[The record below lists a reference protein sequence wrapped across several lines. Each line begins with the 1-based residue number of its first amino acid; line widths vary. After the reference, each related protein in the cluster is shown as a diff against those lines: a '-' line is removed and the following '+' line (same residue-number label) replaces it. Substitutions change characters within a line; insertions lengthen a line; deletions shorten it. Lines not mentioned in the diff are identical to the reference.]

1 MRFLFVVNPSSGRTN
16 NDDAGNLITEA
27 FITTDHEHRIFHT
40 TGEND
45 NQLIRSEFQQ
55 YHPDCVVACGGDGT
69 IQLVARSLVG
79 THTRLGIVPLG
90 SANGLAKALDIPDNT
105 EDALKLLVSQA
116 NTIDL
121 DLIQVNDHI
130 CIHLCDI
137 GTNALLV
144 KNYEESGDKGMIGY
158 AKHLMSSIRES
169 EEMRYTITADNNTI
183 EASGYMLMIA
193 NANQYGTG
201 VKISDGSV
209 SDGKFE
215 ICNVAEITLPEAVK
229 ASLTALN
236 IFVDKDM
243 FSNVISCAHAD
254 IKINRAVHL
263 QIDGEYIGEVDRIQ
277 AAIIPAAFKLVVP

>member
-1 MRFLFVVNPSSGRTN
+1 MRFLFVINPSSGRTN
-16 NDDAGNLITEA
+16 NDDAETAIQDLMQKSA
-27 FITTDHEHRIFHT
+27 HEHRIFHT

-45 NQLIRSEFQQ
+45 SQLIRAEFKE
-55 YHPDCVVACGGDGT
+55 YHPDSVVACGGDGT

-79 THTRLGIVPLG
+79 TNTRLGIVPLG
-90 SANGLAKALDIPDNT
+90 SANGLAKALNIPDNT
-105 EDALKLLVSQA
+105 DAALEVLISQS

-121 DLIQVNDHI
+121 DLIRVNDHI
-130 CIHLCDI
+130 CIHLSDI

-169 EEMRYTITADNNTI
+169 EQMHYTIRADNQVV

-215 ICNVAEITLPEAVK
+215 ICNVKEITLPEAVK

-243 FSNVISCAHAD
+243 FSDVISCAQAD
-254 IKINRAVHL
+254 IKIDRAVHL
-263 QIDGEYIGEVDRIQ
+263 QIDGEYIGEVDQIR
-277 AAIIPAAFKLVVP
+277 AEIIPAAFKLVVP

>member
-1 MRFLFVVNPSSGRTN
+1 MRYLFIINPTSGPSNSEDSTTSIQKAFEN
-16 NDDAGNLITEA
+16 NN
-27 FITTDHEHRIFHT
+27 HHYRIFHT

-45 NQLIRSEFQQ
+45 SQLIRTEYQQ
-55 YHPDCVVACGGDGT
+55 YSPDCVIACGGDGT
-69 IQLVARSLVG
+69 VQLVARSLVG
-79 THTRLGIVPLG
+79 THARLGILPLG
-90 SANGLAKALDIPDNT
+90 SANGLAKALNIPDKT
-105 EDALKLLVSQA
+105 EAALELIATKP

-121 DLIQVNDHI
+121 DLIKINDHI
-130 CIHLCDI
+130 CIHLSDI

-144 KNYEESGDKGMIGY
+144 KSYEESGDKGMIGY

-169 EEMRYTITADNNTI
+169 EQLRYTITTDAETVH
-183 EASGYMLMIA
+183 ATGYMLMIA

-215 ICNVAEITLPEAVK
+215 ICNVKEITFPEAVK

-243 FSNVISCAHAD
+243 FSDVISCAEAE
-254 IKINRAVHL
+254 IKIDRAVHL
-263 QIDGEYIGEVDRIQ
+263 QIDGEYIGEVNRIH
-277 AAIIPAAFKLVVP
+277 AKILPAAFKLMVP

>member
-1 MRFLFVVNPSSGRTN
+1 MRYLFIINPTSGPSNSEDSTTSIQKAFGN
-16 NDDAGNLITEA
+16 NN
-27 FITTDHEHRIFHT
+27 HHYRIFHT

-45 NQLIRSEFQQ
+45 SQLIRTEYQQ
-55 YHPDCVVACGGDGT
+55 YSPDCVIACGGDGT

-79 THTRLGIVPLG
+79 THAKLGILPLG
-90 SANGLAKALDIPDNT
+90 SANGLAKALNIPDKT
-105 EDALKLLVSQA
+105 EAALELIA
-116 NTIDL
+116 TEPNIIDL
-121 DLIQVNDHI
+121 DLIKINDHI
-130 CIHLCDI
+130 CIHLSDI

-144 KNYEESGDKGMIGY
+144 KSYEESGDKGMIGY

-169 EEMRYTITADNNTI
+169 EQLRYTITTDTETVHAT
-183 EASGYMLMIA
+183 GYMLMIA

-215 ICNVAEITLPEAVK
+215 ICNVKEITLPEAVK

-243 FSNVISCAHAD
+243 FSDVISCAEAE
-254 IKINRAVHL
+254 IKIDRSVHL
-263 QIDGEYIGEVDRIQ
+263 QIDGEYIGEVNRIH
-277 AAIIPAAFKLVVP
+277 AKILPGAFKLMVP